1 MLFCTED
8 YCDISW
14 DDSEVKALLP
24 ILSGS
29 CGSFT
34 VSIRAKIPAW
44 FRVLNEHTQGISK
57 TTVFPNLKQEQLFQ
71 DSGHHSYSA
80 NTTPRESPTSS
91 PIAKRNQSALRSSLK
106 SKSGRDYSSSK
117 GSVLMDSLDLDHPA
131 LTSPRSTAS
140 LPHFRRSP
148 GHQRNTSLGGGTL
161 KRKNRGSKRLPMDI
175 DVFDIKRASMV
186 SIRSDPGDE
195 GKSRPKLSSKG
206 SESSKAVAIP
216 KSIESRAS
224 PISNS
229 PHLYSENGIPSSV
242 QSSNLH
248 RTSSG
253 NKSSTPRKQQQTPLT
268 KGSISVP
275 MGPLIR
281 EKPQPPSRKNLEGE
295 FKIQYSGGG
304 GYAEGYCR
312 QCFTKLPIVVKPC
325 LVFEHFEVLSTEK

>member
-1 MLFCTED
+1 M
-8 YCDISW
+8 
-14 DDSEVKALLP
+14 KALLP

-29 CGSFT
+29 CRSFT

-57 TTVFPNLKQEQLFQ
+57 TTVFPSLKHEQSFQ

-80 NTTPRESPTSS
+80 NTTPTESPTSS
-91 PIAKRNQSALRSSLK
+91 PVSKRTLFAFRSSFK

-117 GSVLMDSLDLDHPA
+117 KSSLMESLNLDHPS

-148 GHQRNTSLGGGTL
+148 GHQRNTSLGGGGTL
-161 KRKNRGSKRLPMDI
+161 KRKNRGSKALPTDL
-175 DVFDIKRASMV
+175 DVFDMKRASMV
-186 SIRSDPGDE
+186 STRSDPGEE

-206 SESSKAVAIP
+206 SAESSKAVAIP
-216 KSIESRAS
+216 KSVESRAS
-224 PISNS
+224 LISNS
-229 PHLYSENGIPSSV
+229 PHLYSDNGIPSSV

-248 RTSSG
+248 RSSSG
-253 NKSSTPRKQQQTPLT
+253 NKSSAPRKQQQTPLT

-281 EKPQPPSRKNLEGE
+281 EKPQPPRRKNLEGE

-304 GYAEGYCR
+304 GYVDGYCR

-325 LVFEHFEVLSTEK
+325 LVFEQFEVLSTER